1 MYVPTHFAQPDVDAL
16 HALMRAYPLAT
27 LATLGAQGLDA
38 NLVPLM
44 WADDG
49 TPHGVLR
56 GHVARANPVWRE
68 AVPGTEAL
76 AIFHGPNAYISPS
89 WYPSKRETGKVVPTW
104 NYAIVQ
110 ARGAL
115 RAIDDAAW
123 LRELVEAL
131 TRTHE
136 ASMPQPW
143 AVGDA
148 PPDYIVRMLD
158 AIVGIELTLTSLQG
172 KWKTSQN
179 QPAVNRAGV
188 VDGLRRRDGVDDAAM
203 ADWVELAARP

>member
-1 MYVPTHFAQPDVDAL
+1 MYLPTHFAQPDVDTQ
-16 HALMRAYPLAT
+16 HALMRAHPLAT
-27 LATLGAQGLDA
+27 LVTLGQKGLDA
-38 NLVPLM
+38 NPVPLI

-68 AVPGTEAL
+68 AAPGGEAL

-104 NYAIVQ
+104 NYAIVH
-110 ARGAL
+110 ARGPL
-115 RAIDDAAW
+115 RVIDDAAW
-123 LRELVEAL
+123 LRGLVESL

-136 ASMPQPW
+136 AAMPQPW

-148 PPDYIVRMLD
+148 PEDYVARMLD
-158 AIVGIELTLTSLQG
+158 AIVGIELALTSLQG

-179 QPAVNRAGV
+179 QPAANRAGV
-188 VDGLRRRDGVDDAAM
+188 AEGLRRRGGADDAAM
-203 ADWVELAARP
+203 GALVAKTLEP

>member
-1 MYVPTHFAQPDVDAL
+1 MYLPTHFAQPDADAL
-16 HALMRAYPLAT
+16 HALMRAHPLAT
-27 LATLGAQGLDA
+27 LVTLGPQGLDA
-38 NLVPLM
+38 NPVPLM
-44 WADDG
+44 WVDDG

-56 GHVARANPVWRE
+56 GHVARASPVWRE
-68 AVPGTEAL
+68 AAPGGEAL

-104 NYAIVQ
+104 NYAVVH

-115 RAIDDAAW
+115 RVIDDAAW
-123 LRELVEAL
+123 LRGLVEAL

-136 ASMPQPW
+136 ARMPQPW

-148 PPDYIVRMLD
+148 PEDYVARMLD
-158 AIVGIELTLTSLQG
+158 AIVGIELALTSLQG

-179 QPAVNRAGV
+179 QPVANRAGV
-188 VDGLRRRDGVDDAAM
+188 VEGLRRRDGADDAAM
-203 ADWVELAARP
+203 ADWVERAARP

>member
-1 MYVPTHFAQPDVDAL
+1 MYLPTHFAQPDVDTL
-16 HALMRAYPLAT
+16 HALMRAHPLAT
-27 LATLGAQGLDA
+27 LVTLGAQGLDA
-38 NLVPLM
+38 NPVPLM
-44 WADDG
+44 WVDDG

-68 AVPGTEAL
+68 AAPGAEAL

-104 NYAIVQ
+104 NYAVVH

-115 RAIDDAAW
+115 RVIDDAAW
-123 LRELVEAL
+123 LRGLVETL

-136 ASMPQPW
+136 AGMPQPW

-148 PPDYIVRMLD
+148 PPDYIARMLG
-158 AIVGIELTLTSLQG
+158 AIVGIELALTSLQG

-179 QPAVNRAGV
+179 QPAANRAGV
-188 VDGLRRRDGVDDAAM
+188 VEGLRRRDGADDAAM
-203 ADWVELAARP
+203 ADWVERAARP

>member
-1 MYVPTHFAQPDVDAL
+1 MYLPTHFAQPDDDTL
-16 HALMRAYPLAT
+16 HALMRAHPLAT
-27 LATLGAQGLDA
+27 LVTLGAQGLDA
-38 NLVPLM
+38 NPVPLM

-68 AVPGTEAL
+68 AAPGAEAL

-104 NYAIVQ
+104 NYAVVH

-115 RAIDDAAW
+115 RVIDDAAW
-123 LRELVEAL
+123 LRGLVETL

-136 ASMPQPW
+136 AGMPQPW

-148 PPDYIVRMLD
+148 PPDYIARMLG
-158 AIVGIELTLTSLQG
+158 AIVGIELALTSLQG

-179 QPAVNRAGV
+179 QPAANRAGV
-188 VDGLRRRDGVDDAAM
+188 VEGLRRRDGADDAAM
-203 ADWVELAARP
+203 ADWVERAARL